1 MFIILVY
8 DVNEKRVYKFHKIC
22 KKYLT
27 WVQNSVF
34 EGEITEANLRILKD
48 ELKSIMIE
56 EEDSILIY
64 KFRTKKYHEREMLG
78 IPKPSH
84 EDLFF

>member
-1 MFIILVY
+1 MFVILVY
-8 DVNEKRVYKFHKIC
+8 DANEKRVQKFHKIC

-34 EGEITEANLRILKD
+34 EEEISEANLRILKD
-48 ELKSIMIE
+48 ELKDIME
-56 EEDSILIY
+56 ENEDSILIY
-64 KFRTKKYHEREMLG
+64 KFRTKKYYDREMIG

>member
-8 DVNEKRVYKFHKIC
+8 DVSEKRVQKFHKTC

-34 EGEITEANLRILKD
+34 EGEISEANLRILTD
-48 ELKSIMIE
+48 ELKEIMVE

-64 KFRTKKYHEREMLG
+64 KFRTKKYYTRETIG

-84 EDLFF
+84 EEFIF

>member
-8 DVNEKRVYKFHKIC
+8 DANEKRVQKFHKIC

-27 WVQNSVF
+27 WVQKSVF
-34 EGEITEANLRILKD
+34 EGEITSAKYRILID
-48 ELKSIMIE
+48 ELKEIMDE
-56 EEDSILIY
+56 KEDSILVY
-64 KFRTKKYHEREMLG
+64 KFRTKKYYKRETIG

-84 EDLFF
+84 EDIFF

>member
-8 DVNEKRVYKFHKIC
+8 DVNEKIVSKFHKTC

-34 EGEITEANLRILKD
+34 EGEITEANYRILID
-48 ELKSIMIE
+48 ELRKFMD
-56 EEDSILIY
+56 DSRDSLLVY
-64 KFRTKKYHEREMLG
+64 KFRTKKYYEREEIG
-78 IPKPSH
+78 IAKPSH